1 MQKNSENN
9 PLHKQGG
16 QKDVQQE
23 IAELKKEMAS
33 QSKALM
39 AALAQMN
46 GTLSQVKK
54 ELDKKTDTDDLKQ
67 VVERIDERYKA
78 LVEEMSEDHQKLGD
92 AVGRMAGST
101 QSHAV
106 SETNRLWKAVSELM
120 VEIEARDAQRN
131 AKHKQDISWQLDR
144 FEDKMDRKF

>member
-1 MQKNSENN
+1 MQKKSENN

-92 AVGRMAGST
+92 AIGDMAGST
-101 QSHAV
+101 QSNTIREIN
-106 SETNRLWKAVSELM
+106 SLWKAVSEFM